1 MCPPSLAH
9 IMIAKHGRHA
19 AKGKGGKGVGEG
31 GEEGKEGGG
40 RRGRYEDPAI
50 SSNGPKIPC
59 PSPRKCVLIYEDL
72 ERNFLSIDV
81 GRRDRGGQTHKHTL
95 VSGLVELRLY

>member
-1 MCPPSLAH
+1 
-9 IMIAKHGRHA
+9 MIAKHGRHA

-31 GEEGKEGGG
+31 GEEGKEEGGG
-40 RRGRYEDPAI
+40 EG
-50 SSNGPKIPC
+50 GGGG
-59 PSPRKCVLIYEDL
+59 VLIYEDL

-81 GRRDRGGQTHKHTL
+81 ARRDRGGQTHKHTL